1 MENNN
6 KIFVVGSGAWGTA
19 IANIIS
25 ANGFDVSLWARS
37 KKTKTKIKPEKKIS
51 RTTDIKSLDGADA
64 IFLAV
69 PTQAI
74 RETLKKFPEIKKRV
88 PLIILSKGI
97 ERGTLKLMS
106 EVVEEF
112 FPENPVATLSGP
124 NFAGEIA
131 KRKPAASVLASK
143 NKTAAE
149 ELIKILSRENFRV
162 YYSDDVIGAEIGGA
176 VKNVIAIAAGI
187 SEGKKLGE
195 NARAAIIT
203 RGLAEIAR
211 LSLALGGKGETLMG
225 LSGVGDLFLTASSK
239 KSRNMK
245 FGFELGRGAALN
257 KLIKENKTIEGLFSS
272 EAVMALSK
280 KHSIEMPICQA
291 VYNILYERRNV
302 DEEIK
307 KLLSRPVKEE
317 F

>member
-1 MENNN
+1 MQNSN
-6 KIFVVGSGAWGTA
+6 KIFVVGKGAWGTA
-19 IANIIS
+19 IANILK
-25 ANGFDVSLWARS
+25 ANGADVSIISRS
-37 KKTKTKIKPEKKIS
+37 KKNKTKIKPDKKIKIL
-51 RTTDIKSLDGADA
+51 TDVKTLGSADV

-69 PTQAI
+69 PAQAI

-88 PLIILSKGI
+88 PFIILSKGI
-97 ERGTLKLMS
+97 ERGSLKLMS
-106 EVVEEF
+106 AVVEEF
-112 FPENPVATLSGP
+112 FPENPIAILSGP
-124 NFAGEIA
+124 NFAAEVA
-131 KRKPAASVLASK
+131 KKKPAASALASK
-143 NKTAAE
+143 NKKAAE
-149 ELIKILSRENFRV
+149 EIIKSLSNENFRI

-245 FGFELGRGAALN
+245 FGFELGRGVSLQ

-272 EAVMALSK
+272 EAVIALAR

-291 VYNILYERRNV
+291 VYNILYERQNI
-302 DEEIK
+302 DSEIK
-307 KLLSRPVKEE
+307 KLLSRPAKEE